1 MSETDIRRIDLN
13 LLWVFQ
19 AVYRE
24 RNQTRAARRLNLTQP
39 ALSHSLARL
48 RDLFRDPLFVRVARG
63 MEPTAEAQRL
73 APMIDAA
80 LHSITAALQPADRF
94 DPQTATQAIQIS
106 LLDYEAALLLPRLSA
121 RLAAEAPGLDL
132 RTRHVRGPD
141 ALALLDAGDID
152 LAIGVYPGD
161 HAARFAFESLF
172 EERFIVIARRNHPRL
187 SGPVISLDDY
197 CRESHVLVS
206 FRGDSTGRVDQELAG
221 LGRQRRVALTVAHFH
236 VAPFAVAETDLIATV
251 PARLAEIYRH
261 LCPIALFDPPL
272 PLPAFTEQAA
282 WHRRREGD
290 GALAWFRSL
299 LHQVAADLPQPIR
312 R

>member
-1 MSETDIRRIDLN
+1 MNGNDIRRIDLN

-24 RNQTRAARRLNLTQP
+24 RNQTRAAGRLNLTQP

-48 RDLFRDPLFVRVARG
+48 RDVFRDPLFVRAARG

-73 APMIDAA
+73 APLIEAA
-80 LHSITAALQPADRF
+80 LHSISAALQPAERF
-94 DPQTATQAIQIS
+94 DPRTATQAIQIS
-106 LLDYEAALLLPRLSA
+106 LLDYEAALLLPRLSVW
-121 RLAAEAPGLDL
+121 LAAEAPGLDL

-141 ALALLDAGDID
+141 ALALLDAGEID

-161 HAARFAFESLF
+161 YAARFAFDPLF
-172 EERFIVIARRNHPRL
+172 EERFVVIARRGHPRL
-187 SGPVISLDDY
+187 SGPVLSLDEY

-206 FRGDSTGRVDQELAG
+206 FRGDSTGRVDQELVS

-261 LCPIALFDPPL
+261 LCPIALFEPPL
-272 PLPAFTEQAA
+272 VLPGFTERAA
-282 WHRRREGD
+282 WHRRRVGD

-299 LHQVAADLPQPIR
+299 LHRVAAELPQPVQP
-312 R
+312 